1 MGTKWTGTTAPK
13 MCPCC
18 GERVRWMESSTRNEG
33 FSAGKAALGAVALGP
48 LGLAAGALGKKKH
61 VYYCGNCGYSA
72 SYDNDMY
79 LNH

>member
-1 MGTKWTGTTAPK
+1 MDRYHRPEDVPLLWRARSLDGIRTQ
-13 MCPCC
+13 
-18 GERVRWMESSTRNEG
+18 NQG

-48 LGLAAGALGKKKH
+48 LGLAAGALGKRKH